1 MPATLTDYTQQAQD
15 QTLKVI
21 RDSQEGVVE
30 AVKAWASAIEKAV
43 PAVPEVPG
51 LPLAEEFPTPEEI
64 VETSFGFAE
73 QLLHAQRQFVESV
86 LAAAA
91 PVLDTSA
98 PTERK
103 KSAAKS
109 A

>member
-1 MPATLTDYTQQAQD
+1 M
-15 QTLKVI
+15 
-21 RDSQEGVVE
+21 VE
-30 AVKAWASAIEKAV
+30 AVKLGERHRRPSSRSESG
-43 PAVPEVPG
+43 PAARRV
-51 LPLAEEFPTPEEI
+51 PTPRR
-64 VETSFGFAE
+64 SSRRLRFAE
-73 QLLHAQRQFVESV
+73 QLLHAQRQFVERV

-98 PTERK
+98 STEPK